1 MGNGADFFSRDEK
14 GPRSEYIQL
23 KGTDRVFEIGR
34 VHVQVWSENSKGEF
48 IRLSNNARSM
58 SNAEMKKSWTN
69 FKRILPTHKIEI
81 INLEIKIS
89 SAIML

>member
-34 VHVQVWSENSKGEF
+34 VHVQIWSENSKGEF

-58 SNAEMKKSWTN
+58 SNAEMKKYGP
-69 FKRILPTHKIEI
+69 ILKEFCPH
-81 INLEIKIS
+81 IK
-89 SAIML
+89 LR